1 MPESPLF
8 ASAPQRPETEGE
20 IIMSTTLG
28 GKTAF
33 VTAAGQGIGRATA
46 LAFAEAGAHVIA
58 TDVDEAKM
66 RGLASD
72 AIQIAKL
79 DVLNTAA
86 IEQAAQKAGAV
97 DILFNCAGFVHQ
109 GTVLDATEDEWSFAF
124 DLNCRSMFR
133 TMRAFLPGMQER
145 GHGVILNIASVA
157 SSLKGV
163 PSRFIYSATKAAV
176 IGMTKSVA
184 ADYVT
189 KGIRANCLCPGT
201 VQTPSLDERIAVNA
215 GTAGSVDA
223 ARAAF
228 VPRQPMGRLGAP
240 EEIAALAVYLA
251 SDAAQ
256 FITGQAVVID
266 GGLTL

>member
-1 MPESPLF
+1 MT
-8 ASAPQRPETEGE
+8 ASLA
-20 IIMSTTLG
+20 

-46 LAFAEAGAHVIA
+46 LAFAAAGAKVVA
-58 TDVDEAKM
+58 TDIDESKLI
-66 RGLASD
+66 GLASG
-72 AIQIAKL
+72 QIRIAQL
-79 DVLNTAA
+79 NVLHEADIARAA
-86 IEQAAQKAGAV
+86 AAAGPV
-97 DILFNCAGFVHQ
+97 DLLFNCAGFVHQ
-109 GTVLDATEDEWSFAF
+109 GTLLDATEEDWSFGF
-124 DLNCRSMFR
+124 ELNCRSMFR
-133 TMRAFLPGMQER
+133 TMRAFLPGMLDR
-145 GHGVILNIASVA
+145 GNGVILNMASVA

-163 PSRFIYSATKAAV
+163 PSRFVYSATKAAV
-176 IGMTKSVA
+176 IGMTRSVA

-215 GTAGSVDA
+215 GAAGSVDA

-228 VPRQPMGRLGAP
+228 VARQPMGRLGSP

-256 FITGQAVVID
+256 FITGQAIVID
-266 GGLTL
+266 GGLTI